1 LRSNDAQ
8 DRAAKNACGLAEM
21 VSWLTN
27 YPSTMPDSFFKFDRN
42 LGFVVSDVSR
52 LLRREFERRVRGLG
66 LTRAQWMMLSYL
78 ARQPGASQSELAES
92 LQQEKITVSRQASR
106 LERSG
111 WIERADQGDDR
122 RAYRLRLTPKAEQMI
137 ARLFALGGQ
146 LQTDALAG
154 LSARQRDAL
163 INSLLAVRA
172 NLMALDTRG
181 AP

>member
-1 LRSNDAQ
+1 
-8 DRAAKNACGLAEM
+8 
-21 VSWLTN
+21 
-27 YPSTMPDSFFKFDRN
+27 
-42 LGFVVSDVSR
+42 
-52 LLRREFERRVRGLG
+52 
-66 LTRAQWMMLSYL
+66 MMLSYL

-122 RAYRLRLTPKAEQMI
+122 RAYRLRLTPKAEQII

-146 LQTDALAG
+146 LQKDAFAG
-154 LSARQRDAL
+154 LSARQQEAL

-172 NLMALDTRG
+172 NLVAMDGRG